1 MKRRDFLTKTTL
13 AAAGAT
19 TLLTAAC
26 NTNVSSEKK
35 EEKSK
40 DENLSDDFELN
51 EITVVALQEKM
62 KSGAYTSEKI
72 TQLYLDR
79 IKKIDKAGPAINSVI
94 EINPDALTIAK
105 QMDDER
111 KSGKVRGPLH
121 GIPVLLK
128 ANIDT

>member
-35 EEKSK
+35 EEKTGGSFK
-40 DENLSDDFELN
+40 DDFELN

-62 KSGAYTSEKI
+62 KTGAYTSEKI
-72 TQLYLDR
+72 IQLYLDR
-79 IKKIDKAGPAINSVI
+79 INKIDKAGPAINSVI
-94 EINPDALTIAK
+94 ELNPDALTIAK
-105 QMDDER
+105 QMDAER
-111 KSGKVRGPLH
+111 KSGKVR
-121 GIPVLLK
+121 
-128 ANIDT
+128 